1 MAGAAEKNPA
11 GAKKPRKK
19 ATRLEKL
26 FRVREL
32 QTLCINGYSALDLE
46 GHCIQ
51 KWGLSLPNARL
62 YINEAIGCMVESLT
76 ETDKR
81 RIALIIFH
89 RYENSYKLARTLKNP
104 GAMIQA
110 CDSMARYFMEKAPD
124 ADIVANQATR
134 EAAAHDPR
142 EDFE

>member
-1 MAGAAEKNPA
+1 MAGAAEKKPA

-46 GHCIQ
+46 SHCIQ

-62 YINEAIGCMVESLT
+62 YIKEALGGMVDSLT
-76 ETDKR
+76 ETDQQK
-81 RIALIIFH
+81 IALIIFH
-89 RYENSYKLARTLKNP
+89 RYENAYKLARSLKNP
-104 GAMIQA
+104 GAMIMA
-110 CDSMARYFMEKAPD
+110 CDSMARYFLKKAPD

-134 EAAAHDPR
+134 EAATHDPR

>member
-1 MAGAAEKNPA
+1 MAGAAEKKPA

-32 QTLCINGYSALDLE
+32 QTLCINGYSVLDLE

-62 YINEAIGCMVESLT
+62 YIKEATDGMADSLT
-76 ETDKR
+76 ETDKQK
-81 RIALIIFH
+81 IALTIFY

-104 GAMIQA
+104 SAMIQA
-110 CDSMARYFMEKAPD
+110 CDSMARYFMERAPD
-124 ADIVANQATR
+124 ADILDNQATR

>member
-1 MAGAAEKNPA
+1 MAGAAEKKPA

-46 GHCIQ
+46 SHCIQ

-62 YINEAIGCMVESLT
+62 YIKEALGGIVDSLT
-76 ETDKR
+76 ETDQQK
-81 RIALIIFH
+81 IALIIFH
-89 RYENSYKLARTLKNP
+89 RYENAYKLARSLKNP
-104 GAMIQA
+104 GAMIMA
-110 CDSMARYFMEKAPD
+110 CDSMARYFLKKAPD

-134 EAAAHDPR
+134 EAATHDPR